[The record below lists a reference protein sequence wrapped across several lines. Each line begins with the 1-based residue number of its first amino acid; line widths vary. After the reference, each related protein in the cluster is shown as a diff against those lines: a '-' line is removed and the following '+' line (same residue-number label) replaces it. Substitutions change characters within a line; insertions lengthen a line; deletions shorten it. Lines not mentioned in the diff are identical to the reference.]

1 MRTREQ
7 KIHRCLPRL
16 AVHSYLI
23 GPICQFAPSTRG
35 ARISPGADPIFRS
48 ACCAGYCQDNG
59 AVKVLVVDAQGRNV
73 CRQIFT
79 ENRHWPRASF
89 SDMLEK
95 YDRHSIGIFEDLCA
109 AMRLYVYPAD
119 LDCSFQTFKLAKY
132 SKLSYLGSLDKHNSW
147 GLRSMKKKKVKKGI
161 IYFYKLNETLVRNN
175 SI

>member
-95 YDRHSIGIFEDLCA
+95 YDRHSTASLKIYAQRC
-109 AMRLYVYPAD
+109 VYTYTPLTWIA
-119 LDCSFQTFKLAKY
+119 L
-132 SKLSYLGSLDKHNSW
+132 SKLSNWQNIQNYLIWDLSINIIPEAW
-147 GLRSMKKKKVKKGI
+147 GLWKKRKWKKA
-161 IYFYKLNETLVRNN
+161 
-175 SI
+175 